1 MRRMNGSRVLM
12 ASGSILIALCAV
24 HASTAAAAEWN
35 PAVFSKED
43 TLKIRTTGPTEG
55 EYWSP
60 VWLVVLDGT
69 VYVRLGSRAASRVQ
83 RNTTAPVIGVEVAG
97 QRFERVRAV
106 PAPEYA
112 DRVGKAMAEKYWSD
126 LFVRLLEHPLT
137 LRLVPEQP

>member
-60 VWLVVLDGT
+60 VWLVVLD
-69 VYVRLGSRAASRVQ
+69 SA
-83 RNTTAPVIGVEVAG
+83 IGGLIVA
-97 QRFERVRAV
+97 VV
-106 PAPEYA
+106 VKYA
-112 DRVGKAMAEKYWSD
+112 DNILKGYATSVSIILSSVFSV
-126 LFVRLLEHPLT
+126 LFLSFMPSFVWVLGTLGVLASTVLYGMPDPQP
-137 LRLVPEQP
+137 LRLPV